1 MKTIALAVL
10 LAAAAVSVSCGTDSC
25 SCPTVVTG
33 VALRSLDPVTAVVLS
48 GSACQGGT
56 FRCGG
61 LSGAANVIT
70 ADCTHVQIDAKAA
83 GLCII
88 DITAGTMTFH
98 LEREMVFH
106 NYGCCGTSIG
116 DRYPQG
122 EIDVRSGADGGTDA
136 ASN

>member
-1 MKTIALAVL
+1 MKTIAIGVL
-10 LAAAAVSVSCGTDSC
+10 LAATAVSLSCGTAVC
-25 SCPTVVTG
+25 ECPDVVTG
-33 VALRSLDPVTAVVLS
+33 VALRSPETVTAVVLS

-61 LSGAANVIT
+61 PSGAANAIT
-70 ADCTHVQIDAKAA
+70 TDCTHVQIDATTA

-88 DITAGTMTFH
+88 DVTAGSMTYH
-98 LEREMVFH
+98 LERTMVVH
-106 NYGCCGTSIG
+106 NYGCCGSSIG

-122 EIDVRSGADGGTDA
+122 EIDVRSGTDGGSDA